1 MASVPRPSPPPA
13 ASTLDSEWPLSAG
26 GIPGPIAFGWVIDK
40 ACLLWQDLCGQNGF
54 CLVYQNAA
62 MSRYLLS
69 AGLVYKVSWGGVGA
83 GLSSPRW
90 GPAASARGPRPGA
103 SLPQRFAERCPCMFA
118 AVVGTV
124 VTR

>member
-1 MASVPRPSPPPA
+1 M
-13 ASTLDSEWPLSAG
+13 
-26 GIPGPIAFGWVIDK
+26 IDK

-103 SLPQRFAERCPCMFA
+103 LLPQRFVPVHVRCCGWDCGDTVA
-118 AVVGTV
+118 GEGTV
-124 VTR
+124 G